1 MKWKNKGHEFDC
13 VYQNII
19 SKKKFYLF
27 GAGDYGR
34 QFVHLFNGE
43 IQMMGVIDNN
53 IEKQGKIVEGLPC
66 VSFEVVKKD
75 PTVGIIVTMSQI
87 ARTEPLLQL
96 KNAGFVLGEDCFL
109 IEEFL
114 SVYYVYKYDK
124 VYFSSISIL
133 PSTTCNLKCKNC
145 LNFNSYT
152 DHFYVREW
160 ENIISDIDL
169 FFSCV
174 DRIMLFHVSGGEPM
188 LYRPIAELI
197 EYIDKVYGDRIDTLR
212 TVTNGTII
220 PPDSVLEK
228 LSHCRVEII
237 VDDYRESVPAYKN
250 NFLQLLR
257 FLYKGI
263 IINHNKK
270 LSQPTLKRRFF
281 KKKAAFFSWPGLG
294 KEWC

>member
-1 MKWKNKGHEFDC
+1 
-13 VYQNII
+13 
-19 SKKKFYLF
+19 
-27 GAGDYGR
+27 
-34 QFVHLFNGE
+34 
-43 IQMMGVIDNN
+43 
-53 IEKQGKIVEGLPC
+53 
-66 VSFEVVKKD
+66 
-75 PTVGIIVTMSQI
+75 
-87 ARTEPLLQL
+87 
-96 KNAGFVLGEDCFL
+96 
-109 IEEFL
+109 
-114 SVYYVYKYDK
+114 
-124 VYFSSISIL
+124 
-133 PSTTCNLKCKNC
+133 
-145 LNFNSYT
+145 
-152 DHFYVREW
+152 
-160 ENIISDIDL
+160 
-169 FFSCV
+169 
-174 DRIMLFHVSGGEPM
+174 M